1 QPGRPRG
8 FAGQFKETGAMV
20 RDANEQLSALGRQQ
34 ADAQRLMA
42 TGLIGQAT
50 VQAVRDTG
58 MTINENPQVEFD
70 LLVSV
75 DGSEAYPVTH
85 RQVVSRLVLSNF
97 QPGAAIPVRVDP
109 ADPSRVLI
117 G

>member
-1 QPGRPRG
+1 MQ
-8 FAGQFKETGAMV
+8 
-20 RDANEQLSALGRQQ
+20 DANDQLSALSRQQ

-50 VQAVRDTG
+50 VQALRDTG
-58 MTINENPQVEFD
+58 MMINENPQVEFD

-75 DGSEAYPVTH
+75 DGREPYPVTH
-85 RQVVSRLVLSNF
+85 RQVVSRLVISNF
-97 QPGAAIPVRVDP
+97 QPGASIPVRVDP
-109 ADPSRVLI
+109 ADPTRVLI